1 MGQSEKLEQPERLEQ
16 PAKVIGII
24 AEYNPF
30 HGGHKFQIE
39 EAKKRTGAS
48 WCVAAMSGDFVQRGE
63 PAVYSKYLRARMA
76 LSCGADL
83 VVELPSAFAV
93 SSAEDF
99 AACGVALL
107 TGLGAV
113 EVLCFG
119 SEDGDISRIQKAA
132 GILAQEGGD
141 FSSLLSLGLRSGL
154 SWPLARNQALL
165 VMADRDKDFPLKRE
179 EMDKLLGSP
188 NNLLGIEY
196 CKAILRQDSP
206 LIPLTI
212 RRRGQGYHDEGLEG
226 GQASASAIRRT
237 LKTWELYADTDLPPY
252 TKLTPESRT
261 HIPPAI
267 WPLYGQEPSLE
278 ANDLSEIVNFRLL
291 SLRREGTDYT
301 QYGDMSAEMARRLD
315 SCLLQQV
322 SWEGRIEQLK
332 TRQYTYTRI
341 SRALL
346 HMVLGLTAA
355 RVQSYKEA
363 GRAPYAR
370 ILGFRKES
378 RELLALVKQKTA
390 IPLITKT
397 ADAPR
402 ILTGTALDM
411 FSQDIYASHIRQVLL
426 SKKLG
431 KPVRNEYN
439 QPICILE

>member
-1 MGQSEKLEQPERLEQ
+1 MEQPAKLAQ

-39 EAKKRTGAS
+39 EAKKRTGAD
-48 WCVAAMSGDFVQRGE
+48 WCIAAMSGDFVQRGE

-76 LSCGADL
+76 LTCGADL

-113 EVLCFG
+113 DVLCFG
-119 SEDGDISRIQKAA
+119 SEDGDMRRIWTAS
-132 GILAQEGGD
+132 GILARENGD

-154 SWPLARNQALL
+154 SWPLARNKALL
-165 VMADRDKDFPLKRE
+165 AMADRDKDFPLKRE

-196 CKAILRQDSP
+196 CKAILRQGSP

-212 RRRGQGYHDEGLEG
+212 LRQGQGYHDEGLEG
-226 GQASASAIRRT
+226 GQASASAIRRA
-237 LKTWELYADTDLPPY
+237 LKNGEPSGDRRLPPY
-252 TKLTPESRT
+252 AILTPEAMA
-261 HIPPAI
+261 HIPQAI
-267 WPLYGQEPSLE
+267 WPLYGQEPILE
-278 ANDLSEIVNFRLL
+278 ANDLSEILNVCLL
-291 SLRREGTDYT
+291 SLKREGTDYT

-315 SCLLQQV
+315 NCLLQQA

-378 RELLALVKQKTA
+378 RELLALVKQQTS

-411 FSQDIYASHIRQVLL
+411 FLQDIYASHIRQALL

-439 QPICILE
+439 QPICIV

>member
-1 MGQSEKLEQPERLEQ
+1 MGQPDSLEQ

-39 EAKKRTGAS
+39 EAKKRTGAD
-48 WCVAAMSGDFVQRGE
+48 WCVAAMSGDFIQRGE
-63 PAVYSKYLRARMA
+63 PAVYSKYLRTRMA

-113 EVLCFG
+113 DVLCFG
-119 SEDGDISRIQKAA
+119 SEDGDIRRIRTAA

-141 FSSLLSLGLRSGL
+141 FSSLLSIGLRSGL
-154 SWPLARNQALL
+154 SWPQARSQALL
-165 VMADRDKDFPLKRE
+165 KMADKDKDFPLKRE

-196 CKAILRQDSP
+196 CKAILRQNSP
-206 LIPLTI
+206 LIPFTI
-212 RRRGQGYHDEGLEG
+212 RRRGQGYHDNGLEG

-237 LKTWELYADTDLPPY
+237 LKAGVPSGEAGLFPYA
-252 TKLTPESRT
+252 KLTPEAMT
-261 HIPPAI
+261 HIPPEI
-267 WPLYGQEPSLE
+267 RPLYGREPVLQ
-278 ANDLSEIVNFRLL
+278 ANDLSEILNFCLL
-291 SLRREGTDYT
+291 SLKREGTDYT
-301 QYGDMSAEMARRLD
+301 QYGDMSAEMARRLEH
-315 SCLLQQV
+315 CLLKQV

-332 TRQYTYTRI
+332 TRQYTYTRL

-346 HMVLGLTAA
+346 HMVLGLTDA

-378 RELLALVKQKTA
+378 QELLALVKQKTA

-411 FSQDIYASHIRQVLL
+411 FSQDIYASHIRQTLL
-426 SKKLG
+426 SKKLEQ
-431 KPVRNEYN
+431 PVRNEYN
-439 QPICILE
+439 QPICIL

>member
-1 MGQSEKLEQPERLEQ
+1 
-16 PAKVIGII
+16 
-24 AEYNPF
+24 
-30 HGGHKFQIE
+30 
-39 EAKKRTGAS
+39 
-48 WCVAAMSGDFVQRGE
+48 
-63 PAVYSKYLRARMA
+63 MA

-237 LKTWELYADTDLPPY
+237 LKTWELY

-278 ANDLSEIVNFRLL
+278 ANDLSEILNFRLL

>member
-1 MGQSEKLEQPERLEQ
+1 MGQPANLEQ

-39 EAKKRTGAS
+39 EAKKRTGAD

-63 PAVYSKYLRARMA
+63 PAVYSKYLRTKMA
-76 LSCGADL
+76 LTCGADL

-113 EVLCFG
+113 DVLCFG
-119 SEDGDISRIQKAA
+119 SEDGDIRRIRTVS
-132 GILAQEGGD
+132 GILAQEDGD

-154 SWPLARNQALL
+154 SWPLARNRALL
-165 VMADRDKDFPLKRE
+165 AMADRDKDFPLKRE
-179 EMDKLLGSP
+179 EIGNLLGSP

-212 RRRGQGYHDEGLEG
+212 RRQGQGYHDEALEG

-237 LKTWELYADTDLPPY
+237 LKTRAPSGDMCLPPY
-252 TKLTPESRT
+252 AVLAPEAMA
-261 HIPPAI
+261 HIPPEI
-267 WPLYGQEPSLE
+267 WPLYGQEPFLE
-278 ANDLSEIVNFRLL
+278 ANDLSEILNFCLL
-291 SLRREGTDYT
+291 SLKREGTDYT

-315 SCLLQQV
+315 NCLLRQAG
-322 SWEGRIEQLK
+322 WEGRIEQLK

-346 HMVLGLTAA
+346 HMVLGLTAS
-355 RVQSYKEA
+355 RIQSYKEA
-363 GRAPYAR
+363 GHAPYAR

-378 RELLALVKQKTA
+378 RELLALVKQKTS

-411 FSQDIYASHIRQVLL
+411 FSQDIYASHIRQTLL
-426 SKKLG
+426 SEKLG

-439 QPICILE
+439 QPICIL